1 MLEGAYKLLRDS
13 AVPFVIAEL
22 HPFALEKM
30 ERSQEHFIPI
40 WKKIAI
46 LAISSL
52 FGEGSADFRPGTS
65 HG

>member
-1 MLEGAYKLLRDS
+1 MAD
-13 AVPFVIAEL
+13 L

-30 ERSQEHFIPI
+30 EHSQETLHTYM
-40 WKKIAI
+40 KKIAI

-52 FGEGSADFRPGTS
+52 SAGGSADFRPGTS

>member
-1 MLEGAYKLLRDS
+1 MLEGDYKLLRDS
-13 AVPFVIAEL
+13 AVPFIMAEL

-30 ERSQEHFIPI
+30 EHSQETLHTYM
-40 WKKIAI
+40 KKIAI

-52 FGEGSADFRPGTS
+52 SGGGSADFRPGTS